1 MTRLQHCAFV
11 AVTIVALGTT
21 ITSLSHPR
29 GREAPLDVPELELHT
44 PPHPGDPIGF
54 DANGTQCLFEANL
67 DALGAYRDAYVE
79 KKLPLCPT
87 TSAGRRMQDGGFFVV
102 TSAIIPPYCDNVQV
116 SSFTRTRTLHSLQS
130 CQACLCRPGHFAT
143 FTWWDSTKGECMN
156 NRAAEVMGGVRMIK
170 TFTCQGG
177 QLEVRGSGGPSYS
190 ENKFF
195 CNDNCNLV
203 HGCTAVEG

>member
-29 GREAPLDVPELELHT
+29 GRDAPLDVPELELHT

-54 DANGTQCLFEANL
+54 DANGTECLFEANL

-87 TSAGRRMQDGGFFVV
+87 TSAGRRMQDGGFFGVV
-102 TSAIIPPYCDNVQV
+102 TSASILPYCDVWTWENGLGN
-116 SSFTRTRTLHSLQS
+116 SFTVVGERPNRQDALRS
-130 CQACLCRPGHFAT
+130 CRFCRCRFGWPSYASRWG
-143 FTWWDSTKGECMN
+143 FTGGEC
-156 NRAAEVMGGVRMIK
+156 GGISGEG
-170 TFTCQGG
+170 TYPFTCEGG
-177 QLEVRGSGGPSYS
+177 QLEIRG
-190 ENKFF
+190 EKFF
-195 CNDNCNLV
+195 CNAGCSLM
-203 HGCTAVEG
+203 HGCTAV